1 MQMQFFHIREAL
13 EPYIKMICMLSCD
26 TPGELLPF
34 RVLPDTC
41 VELFITCNGQQ
52 IAEVT
57 DNTSQ
62 ERKMSFASFRMR
74 SFMDVRMQQGYHCIA
89 VCFYPGAAYR
99 FFSLSMQ
106 ELSDSATELSYLWKR
121 TAAEMEEKIAG
132 TATDQGRVDIV
143 QTYLQRQFM
152 QQAEVDGRI
161 AHSTQ
166 IANDMKGLLSVRRLA
181 DESHISER
189 QLHRRF
195 MRYLGISPK
204 EYLSMNRF
212 LHSLVQLKK
221 QPVSSLTDIAYES
234 GYYDQ
239 AHFNHE
245 YGVFAG
251 LSPGEVLMRDNI
263 IY

>member
-1 MQMQFFHIREAL
+1 MQMQFFDIREVL
-13 EPYIKMICMLSCD
+13 KPCIKMICMLSCD
-26 TPGELLPF
+26 TPGEVLPF

-41 VELFITCNGQQ
+41 VELFITCNGQR
-52 IAEVT
+52 IAEVM

-62 ERKMSFASFRMR
+62 EEKMSFASFRMR
-74 SFMDVRMQQGYHCIA
+74 SFMDVRMHQGYHCIA

-99 FFSLSMQ
+99 FFGLSMQ
-106 ELSDSATELSYLWKR
+106 ELSDSATELSQLWGR
-121 TAAEMEEKIAG
+121 IAGEMEEKIAG
-132 TATDQGRVDIV
+132 AATDQERIDIV
-143 QTYLQRQFM
+143 QDYLQRQFI
-152 QQAEVDGRI
+152 QQAELNGQM
-161 AHSTQ
+161 AHSIQ
-166 IANDMKGLLSVRRLA
+166 IANDMKGLLSVRQLA

-221 QPVSSLTDIAYES
+221 QPLSSLTDIAYES

-245 YGVFAG
+245 YRVFAG
-251 LSPGEVLMRDNI
+251 LSPGEVLTRNNI